1 MSGQPLIAVDLPR
14 GGLRKS
20 VWMVAAITALT
31 CHMALAAFAILHEE
45 PDRQD
50 VDLGARGL
58 EIAFEIAAPP
68 TPVTDPGPESEATP
82 AAPPTVQQTT
92 EAKPADLPM
101 DRPVEAEDPDR
112 LVTLNDTKAPIEP
125 EPAVKVQKAQPSEQS
140 IAREAKAPP
149 AVRNAPTAPRST
161 TRAQGSGE
169 SRRLVRA
176 AWQNELMAHL
186 NRFKRYPDGRN
197 ENAQIKVAV
206 EFDRTGRVLKAAVA
220 KSSGDSAFDMAA
232 ISMVRRASPV
242 PAPPPMV
249 ADEGLSFTLPLNF
262 NR

>member
-1 MSGQPLIAVDLPR
+1 MNGQLLIAVDLPR
-14 GGLRKS
+14 GGLRTS
-20 VWMVAAITALT
+20 VWIVAAITALT

-45 PDRQD
+45 PEPQ
-50 VDLGARGL
+50 VAHLGAPAL
-58 EIAFEIAAPP
+58 EIAIEIALP
-68 TPVTDPGPESEATP
+68 TPEADPGSESEATP
-82 AAPPTVQQTT
+82 AAPPAVQETT

-101 DRPVEAEDPDR
+101 DRPVEAENPER
-112 LVTLNDTKAPIEP
+112 LVTLSTTKAPTEP
-125 EPAVKVQKAQPSEQS
+125 ESAVKVQKSKPMQQS
-140 IAREAKAPP
+140 IAQPAKA
-149 AVRNAPTAPRST
+149 APTVRDAPRAPRST

-169 SRRLVRA
+169 SLRLVRA
-176 AWQNELMAHL
+176 GWQNDLMAHL

-220 KSSGDSAFDMAA
+220 QSSGDSAFDMAA
-232 ISMVRRASPV
+232 IAMVRRASPV

-249 ADEGLSFTLPLNF
+249 ADAGLSFTLPLYF

>member
-1 MSGQPLIAVDLPR
+1 MNAQPLIAVDLPR
-14 GGLRKS
+14 GGLRKG

-31 CHMALAAFAILHEE
+31 CHMALAAFAILHDE
-45 PDRQD
+45 PLPQAA
-50 VDLGARGL
+50 DLGAPGL
-58 EIAFEIAAPP
+58 EIAFEIASLP
-68 TPVTDPGPESEATP
+68 TPVADPGPASEVTP
-82 AAPPTVQQTT
+82 AAPPTVQETT

-101 DRPVEAEDPDR
+101 DRPVEAEDPER
-112 LVTLNDTKAPIEP
+112 LVTLSTTKAPTEP
-125 EPAVKVQKAQPSEQS
+125 EPAVKVQKTKSSEPS
-140 IAREAKAPP
+140 IAREAKA
-149 AVRNAPTAPRST
+149 APTVRDAPRAPRST

-169 SRRLVRA
+169 SLRLVRA
-176 AWQNELMAHL
+176 GWQNELMAHL

-220 KSSGDSAFDMAA
+220 QSSGDSAFDMAA
-232 ISMVRRASPV
+232 VSMVRRASPV

-249 ADEGLSFTLPLNF
+249 ADAGLSFTLPLYF